1 MIEISARYDRDA
13 IAAHF
18 PSFPT
23 IKSALYRIR
32 RQRLP
37 PIPQSR
43 SEVHF
48 HGEWA
53 RTYNGSQF
61 LIAEQGGDE
70 DKIIIFTTTDNMRYL
85 SEVERIYMDGTFQN
99 VPAYYNYSYNI
110 QYSTYYNS

>member
-23 IKSALYRIR
+23 IESALYRIR

-37 PIPQSR
+37 PLPQSK

-70 DKIIIFTTTDNMRYL
+70 DKIVIFTTTDNMRYL
-85 SEVERIYMDGTFQN
+85 SEVERIYMDGTFQTC
-99 VPAYYNYSYNI
+99 PSIFYQIFTIHI
-110 QYSTYYNS
+110 QKW

>member
-18 PSFPT
+18 PSSPK

-37 PIPQSR
+37 PLPQSR

-61 LIAEQGGDE
+61 LIAEQGG
-70 DKIIIFTTTDNMRYL
+70 KIVIFTTTDNMRYL
-85 SEVERIYMDGTFQN
+85 SEVERIYMDGTFQTCPSIFYQ
-99 VPAYYNYSYNI
+99 VLTTHAF
-110 QYSTYYNS
+110 